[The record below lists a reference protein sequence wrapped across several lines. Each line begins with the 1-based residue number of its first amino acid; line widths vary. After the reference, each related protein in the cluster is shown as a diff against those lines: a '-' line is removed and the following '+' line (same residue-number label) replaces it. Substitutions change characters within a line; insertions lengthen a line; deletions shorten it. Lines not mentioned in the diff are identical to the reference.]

1 MNLAAN
7 SDGRRNMLRTQL
19 QTTTPISSG
28 RAVLVVAH
36 PGHELTLTGWL
47 AMTRPSVFVIT
58 DGSGQLGRSRLP
70 STTKVLL
77 RTGARPGSIY
87 GHLSDQE
94 VYEAMLRQDV
104 GLFLRMAHD
113 LADWLVLDDIDYV
126 VGDSAEGYNP
136 THDVCRILVGGAV
149 ELATRLRGRPI
160 GNYEYVVT
168 GQRLDCMA
176 GRCGG
181 TIRLK
186 LDDDALERKLAAA
199 YAYLELAGELE
210 AAIQRDGI
218 ESFRYECL
226 HPVDNRMSWVP
237 DRNSKPHYE
246 VHGESRVAS
255 GKYPRPLRYA
265 EHIVPLRTAFWET
278 LDKNL
283 ETQVGT
289 STVGT
294 QMR

>member
-1 MNLAAN
+1 M
-7 SDGRRNMLRTQL
+7 
-19 QTTTPISSG
+19 
-28 RAVLVVAH
+28 LVVAH
-36 PGHELTLTGWL
+36 PGHEVSLTGWL
-47 AMTRPSVFVIT
+47 TMMKPSVFVLT
-58 DGSGQLGRSRLP
+58 DGSGQLGRSRLH

-87 GHLSDQE
+87 GHVSDQE
-94 VYEAMLRQDV
+94 VYEAMLRRDV
-104 GLFLRMAHD
+104 ALFLGMAHD
-113 LADWLVLDDIDYV
+113 LADRLVLDGIDYV

-181 TIRLK
+181 TIRLT

-199 YAYLELAGELE
+199 HAYPELVGEVKT
-210 AAIQRDGI
+210 AIQRDGI
-218 ESFRYECL
+218 EGFRYECL
-226 HPVDNRMSWVP
+226 HPVDNRISWAP
-237 DRNSKPHYE
+237 EGNGKPHYE
-246 VHGESRVAS
+246 MHGESRVAS
-255 GKYPRPLRYA
+255 GKYRRPVRYA

-283 ETQVGT
+283 ETQVGI
-289 STVGT
+289 SPVGAE
-294 QMR
+294 MR

>member
-1 MNLAAN
+1 
-7 SDGRRNMLRTQL
+7 MLRTQL
-19 QTTTPISSG
+19 PTTRPISNG

-36 PGHELTLTGWL
+36 PGHEVSLTGWL
-47 AMTRPSVFVIT
+47 EMMRPSVFVIT
-58 DGSGQLGRSRLP
+58 DGSGQLGRSRLH

-87 GHLSDQE
+87 GHVSDQE
-94 VYEAMLRQDV
+94 VYEAMLRQDA

-113 LADWLVLDDIDYV
+113 LADWLVLDGIDYV

-149 ELATRLRGRPI
+149 ELATRLCGRPI

-168 GQRLDCMA
+168 GRRLDCMA

-181 TIRLK
+181 TIRLT

-199 YAYLELAGELE
+199 YAYPELVGEVE

-218 ESFRYECL
+218 DGFRYECL
-226 HPVDNRMSWVP
+226 HPVDNRTSWAP
-237 DRNSKPHYE
+237 DRKSKPHYE

-255 GKYPRPLRYA
+255 GKYQRPLRYA

-283 ETQVGT
+283 DTQVGT
-289 STVGT
+289 RTVGA

>member
-1 MNLAAN
+1 MNLV
-7 SDGRRNMLRTQL
+7 DEFRRPGGYMLRTPG
-19 QTTTPISSG
+19 PISSG

-36 PGHELTLTGWL
+36 PGHELSLAGWL
-47 AMTRPSVFVIT
+47 AMMRPSVFVIT
-58 DGSGQLGRSRLP
+58 DGSGQLGRSRLH
-70 STTKVLL
+70 STTKVLS

-87 GHLSDQE
+87 GQLSDQE

-104 GLFLRMAHD
+104 GLFLR
-113 LADWLVLDDIDYV
+113 IEYV

-168 GQRLDCMA
+168 GQRRDCVA
-176 GRCGG
+176 GRCAG

-186 LDDDALERKLAAA
+186 LDDDALGRKLAAA
-199 YAYLELAGELE
+199 YAYPELAGEVE
-210 AAIQRDGI
+210 ATIQRDGI

-226 HPVDNRMSWVP
+226 HPVDNRMNWTP

-246 VHGESRVAS
+246 VHAESRVAS
-255 GKYPRPLRYA
+255 GKYQRALRYA
-265 EHIVPLRTAFWET
+265 EHIAPLRTAFWET

-283 ETQVGT
+283 EALIGT
-289 STVGT
+289 STVRA
-294 QMR
+294 QVR